1 MFDMYKLLIV
11 DDEVNIRRVVKEYA
25 EFEGYEVAEAENGM
39 QAVELAKA
47 NDYDLIIMDIMM
59 PRLDGYSAC
68 KEIKKFK
75 NVPVI
80 MLSAR
85 GEEYDKLF
93 GFEIGIDDYVVKPFS
108 PKELMARVKVSI
120 KRSTTEPVEQAERLV
135 FEGLEIDMAGREV
148 YVNSEKISM
157 TPKEYDLLFFLVKN
171 NNLALSR
178 DKLLEGVWGYD
189 FFGDDRTV
197 DTHIKMLRNS
207 LGEYRKF
214 IVTLRGMGYKFEAHE
229 G

>member
-1 MFDMYKLLIV
+1 MYKILVV
-11 DDEVNIRRVVKEYA
+11 DDEINIRRVVREYA
-25 EFEGYEVAEAENGM
+25 EFEGYSVEEADNGM
-39 QAVELAKA
+39 TAVDMAKN
-47 NDYDLIIMDIMM
+47 NDFDLIIMDVMM
-59 PRLDGYSAC
+59 PRLDGFSAC
-68 KEIKKFK
+68 KEIKKYK
-75 NVPVI
+75 NIPVI

-108 PKELMARVKVSI
+108 PKELMARVKAVI
-120 KRSTTEPVEQAERLV
+120 KRNSSAGVSVSSDRCV

-148 YVNSEKISM
+148 YVNSEKVSM
-157 TPKEYDLLFFLVKN
+157 TPKEYDLLFYLVKN
-171 NNLALSR
+171 KNIALSR
-178 DKLLEGVWGYD
+178 DKLLEEVWGYD

-214 IVTLRGMGYKFEAHE
+214 IVTLRGMGYKFEAAN
-229 G
+229 

>member
-1 MFDMYKLLIV
+1 MYKILVV
-11 DDEVNIRRVVKEYA
+11 DDEMNIRRVVREYA
-25 EFEGYEVAEAENGM
+25 EFEGYSVEEADNGM
-39 QAVELAKA
+39 TAVDMAKSG
-47 NDYDLIIMDIMM
+47 DYDLIIMDVMM

-68 KEIKKFK
+68 KEIKKYK
-75 NVPVI
+75 NIPVI

-93 GFEIGIDDYVVKPFS
+93 GFEIGVDDYVVKPFS
-108 PKELMARVKVSI
+108 PKELMARVKAVI
-120 KRSTTEPVEQAERLV
+120 KRNSAVVSAPANDRCR

-148 YVNSEKISM
+148 YVNSKKVPM
-157 TPKEYDLLFFLVKN
+157 TPKEYDLLFYLVKN
-171 NNLALSR
+171 KNLALSR
-178 DKLLEGVWGYD
+178 DKLLEEVWGYD

-214 IVTLRGMGYKFEAHE
+214 IVTLRGMGYKFEAN
-229 G
+229 